1 MRKPSITKIGEKFI
15 INTKFE
21 KIYHQ
26 LLIFSK
32 HATIEEA
39 LLDIKDH
46 CILTEYH
53 GEHSREKK
61 IQFLIEGIIG
71 IRILIKNIDK
81 Y

>member
-1 MRKPSITKIGEKFI
+1 MAKRR
-15 INTKFE
+15 
-21 KIYHQ
+21 
-26 LLIFSK
+26 FS
-32 HATIEEA
+32 TIEEA